1 MTNFAIRINNPG
13 SFVYWS
19 NNSEHGGGWRSK
31 IDHHTTYTFE
41 GALGQLRVIRETL
54 SDLPELT
61 LVPVPLPKIE
71 VYERDASALAEAIRL
86 AMNATGSLSFRD
98 ELRGIL
104 DRLTPPQAA
113 RQKG

>member
-1 MTNFAIRINNPG
+1 MMNFAIRINNPS

-19 NNSEHGGGWRSK
+19 NNAGHGAGWRSR

-71 VYERDASALAEAIRL
+71 VCERDATALAEAIGIAIER
-86 AMNATGSLSFRD
+86 TGSLSFQD

-104 DRLTPPQAA
+104 DRLTSPTAA
-113 RQKG
+113 GQKG